1 MGQIVFPFAR
11 KQSMRTGM
19 HKRRSPPLSCLRP
32 LPLTSYPSPMRAQNG
47 GAKWGGAQTAF
58 ARTLPTLVAAHP
70 CLRLSSWCAHL
81 PSLLS
86 CASLLF
92 IITPPPP
99 LSVLP
104 VGFPQSPSGKCAPC
118 FHACCSCFVKKY
130 ILTGK
135 CKCDMFGRLTFSSG
149 AEVPLRIKRRNLGH
163 DLKSTKGRIQVNG

>member
-1 MGQIVFPFAR
+1 
-11 KQSMRTGM
+11 
-19 HKRRSPPLSCLRP
+19 
-32 LPLTSYPSPMRAQNG
+32 MRAQNG

-99 LSVLP
+99 PFCVTCWLPAESEGQMRPLFPRVLFMLREEVHP
-104 VGFPQSPSGKCAPC
+104 HREVQVRYVREAHLFVRSGGTTQDQTQESRA
-118 FHACCSCFVKKY
+118 
-130 ILTGK
+130 
-135 CKCDMFGRLTFSSG
+135 
-149 AEVPLRIKRRNLGH
+149 
-163 DLKSTKGRIQVNG
+163 